1 MFKRIGLFLLTN
13 ILMVATIGLVLNLL
27 GVNGYLSAQGINYQ
41 SLLIICFVWGMGGSF
56 ISLMLSKFMVKMSMG
71 VKIQDVNGPYGD
83 LVRKVHVIAR
93 RAGITK
99 MPEVG
104 IYDSPEVNAFA
115 TGPGKNNSLV
125 AVSTGLLNEMSDDEV
140 EGVLA
145 HEVAHAANGDMVTLA
160 LVQGVV
166 NAFVMFVSRIA
177 AFAIS
182 NALRSSNDDGEER
195 GASPM
200 INYMIVMVLDI
211 VLGILA
217 MPVVMWF
224 SRFREYRAD
233 SGGASFV
240 GKDKMIRALESLKK
254 YQDRILSGADN
265 MATMKISGKGRFSEL
280 FSTHPTLDKRI
291 AALRTSR

>member
-27 GVNGYLSAQGINYQ
+27 GVNGYLTAQGIKYE
-41 SLLIICFVWGMGGSF
+41 SLLIICLAWGMGGSF
-56 ISLMLSKFMVKMSMG
+56 ISLMMSKFMVKMTMG

-83 LVRKVHVIAR
+83 LVRKVHLIAG

-104 IYDSPEVNAFA
+104 IYESPEVNAFA
-115 TGPGKNNSLV
+115 TGPSKNSSLI
-125 AVSTGLLNEMSDDEV
+125 AVSTGLLHEMNDEEV

-182 NALRSSNDDGEER
+182 NAMRSNDDDDR
-195 GASPM
+195 GPSPM

-240 GKDKMIRALESLKK
+240 GKDKMIRALESLKR

-265 MATMKISGKGRFSEL
+265 MATMKISGKSRFSEM

-291 AALRTSR
+291 AALRTAR

>member
-13 ILMVATIGLVLNLL
+13 ILMVATIGIVLNLL
-27 GVNGYLSAQGINYQ
+27 GVNGYLTAQGINYQ
-41 SLLIICFVWGMGGSF
+41 SLLIICLVWGMGGSF
-56 ISLMLSKFMVKMSMG
+56 ISLMLSKFMVKMTMG
-71 VKIQDVNGPYGD
+71 VQIQNENGPYGD

-104 IYDSPEVNAFA
+104 VYDSPEVNAFA
-115 TGPGKNNSLV
+115 TGPSANSSLI
-125 AVSTGLLNEMSDDEV
+125 AVSTGLLREMNEDEV

-166 NAFVMFVSRIA
+166 NAFVMFISRIA

-182 NALRSSNDDGEER
+182 NALRSNDDEDR
-195 GASPM
+195 GPSPM

-211 VLGILA
+211 VLGLLA
-217 MPVVMWF
+217 MPIVMWF

-233 SGGASFV
+233 SGGASYV
-240 GKDKMIRALESLKK
+240 GKDKMIRALESLKGQ
-254 YQDRILSGADN
+254 QDRILSGADN
-265 MATMKISGKGRFSEL
+265 MATMKISGKVNFAEM

-291 AALRTSR
+291 QALRTSR

>member
-13 ILMVATIGLVLNLL
+13 ILMVATIGIVLNLL
-27 GVNGYLSAQGINYQ
+27 GVNGYLTAQGINYQ
-41 SLLIICFVWGMGGSF
+41 SLLIICLVWGMGGSF
-56 ISLMLSKFMVKMSMG
+56 ISLMLSKFMVKMTMG
-71 VKIQDVNGPYGD
+71 VQIQNENGPYAE

-104 IYDSPEVNAFA
+104 VYDSPEVNAFA
-115 TGPGKNNSLV
+115 TGPSANSSLI
-125 AVSTGLLNEMSDDEV
+125 AVSTGLLREMNEDEV

-166 NAFVMFVSRIA
+166 NAFVMFISRIA

-182 NALRSSNDDGEER
+182 NALRSNDDEDR
-195 GASPM
+195 GPSPM

-211 VLGILA
+211 VLGLLA
-217 MPVVMWF
+217 MPIVMWF

-233 SGGASFV
+233 SGGASYV
-240 GKDKMIRALESLKK
+240 GKDKMIRALESLKG

-265 MATMKISGKGRFSEL
+265 MATMKISGRVNFAEM

-291 AALRTSR
+291 QALRTSR

>member
-13 ILMVATIGLVLNLL
+13 ILMVATIGIVLNLL
-27 GVNGYLSAQGINYQ
+27 GINGYLSNQGINYQ
-41 SLLIICFVWGMGGSF
+41 SLLIICLVWGMGGSF
-56 ISLMLSKFMVKMSMG
+56 ISLMMSKFMVKMAMG
-71 VKIQDVNGPYGD
+71 VKVQDENGPYGD
-83 LVRKVHVIAR
+83 LVRRVHVIAR

-104 IYDSPEVNAFA
+104 VYESPEVNAFA
-115 TGPGKNNSLV
+115 TGPSANSSLV
-125 AVSTGLLNEMSDDEV
+125 AVSTGLLHEMNDDEV

-166 NAFVMFVSRIA
+166 NAFVMFISRIA

-182 NALRSSNDDGEER
+182 NALRSNDDEDR
-195 GASPM
+195 GPSPM

-211 VLGILA
+211 VLGFLA
-217 MPVVMWF
+217 MPIVMWF

-233 SGGASFV
+233 SGGASYV
-240 GKDKMIRALESLKK
+240 GKDKMIRALESLKR
-254 YQDRILSGADN
+254 YQDRILSGSDN
-265 MATMKISGKGRFSEL
+265 MATMKISGKINFSEM

-291 AALRTSR
+291 NALKTAR

>member
-13 ILMVATIGLVLNLL
+13 ILMVATIGIVLNLL
-27 GVNGYLSAQGINYQ
+27 GVNGYLTAQGINYQ
-41 SLLIICFVWGMGGSF
+41 SLLIICLVWGMGGSF
-56 ISLMLSKFMVKMSMG
+56 ISLMLSKFMVKMTMG
-71 VKIQDVNGPYGD
+71 VQIQNENGPYGD

-104 IYDSPEVNAFA
+104 VYDSPEVNAFA
-115 TGPGKNNSLV
+115 TGPSANRSLI
-125 AVSTGLLNEMSDDEV
+125 AVSTGLLREMNEDEV

-166 NAFVMFVSRIA
+166 NAFVMFISRIA

-182 NALRSSNDDGEER
+182 NALRSNDDEDR
-195 GASPM
+195 GPSPM
-200 INYMIVMVLDI
+200 INYMIIMVLDI
-211 VLGILA
+211 VLGLLA
-217 MPVVMWF
+217 MPIVMWF

-233 SGGASFV
+233 SGGASYV
-240 GKDKMIRALESLKK
+240 GKDKMIRALESLKG

-265 MATMKISGKGRFSEL
+265 MATMKISGKVNFAEM

-291 AALRTSR
+291 QALRTSR